1 MILLETTES
10 EPALNN
16 ARLHFESD
24 ANFLSSPCRSQ
35 SSYFRA
41 TRSTL
46 PKGLYRKS
54 PLIISLSISSVLL
67 LAALVPIDAFGVK
80 HLASDMCPASYITNI
95 YGRRL
100 GHMGISSSCSR
111 RGLPTF
117 QPSALSRHRL
127 EHEMV
132 PLSRRSRT
140 ACGISKS
147 FDIST
152 YLNSL
157 TKSTSNAV
165 ADGIANI
172 HSLSSKGANILKTN
186 HSEKHTHTKSLSAEL
201 SHLSHSDE
209 KSTLE
214 NISNHFSPTS
224 YYQQRLVHT
233 STVIGTEDKSL
244 EKEDEI
250 PLTTVCAS
258 DQYET
263 VFSIDIPEGRCV
275 GVKLSN
281 PNQAPSVPTSIVPE
295 QIESNSQHWLRQIL
309 HEDEVGYGID
319 LPSDPARMSFFMG
332 RIAMRTALAQL
343 DGEEECVMDT
353 ESGIRIDSVEYEDD
367 IGGFTKLPFVSTM
380 DPSILKD
387 EHGRPQV
394 PHGYIGSISHK
405 KDHGVALVSTIPA
418 DVNWQSKSG
427 ESVIPTPKLGI
438 GVDIEQSFS
447 RRRNIA
453 KKILTPNELNDLGGL
468 SGVTQDEEVL
478 LRFRCV
484 QKSKK

>member
-10 EPALNN
+10 ESKPALNN
-16 ARLHFESD
+16 ARLYVESD
-24 ANFLSSPCRSQ
+24 TSCLSSPYRSR
-35 SSYFRA
+35 SSCFRF
-41 TRSTL
+41 TRSAF
-46 PKGLYRKS
+46 PKKLYRTT
-54 PLIISLSISSVLL
+54 PLIISTVLL

-80 HLASDMCPASYITNI
+80 HLASEMRPISHATNACSKRI
-95 YGRRL
+95 
-100 GHMGISSSCSR
+100 GHLGISSS
-111 RGLPTF
+111 
-117 QPSALSRHRL
+117 SALCRQRP
-127 EHEMV
+127 EHDTATHF
-132 PLSRRSRT
+132 RRSRT
-140 ACGISKS
+140 ACSVSKS

-165 ADGIANI
+165 ADGIANL
-172 HSLSSKGANILKTN
+172 HSLSSKGANILQTN
-186 HSEKHTHTKSLSAEL
+186 HNENQTHTKSSSAS
-201 SHLSHSDE
+201 SHLSHLEDRN
-209 KSTLE
+209 TLGTTLH
-214 NISNHFSPTS
+214 HFSPTS
-224 YYQQRLVHT
+224 HYQQRLVHT
-233 STVIGTEDKSL
+233 GIKDGTELNTSV
-244 EKEDEI
+244 KEDKI

-281 PNQAPSVPTSIVPE
+281 PNLAPNVPTSIVPE
-295 QIESNSQHWLRQIL
+295 QIESNPQHWLRQVL
-309 HEDEVGYGID
+309 HEDEVGYGVD

-343 DGEEECVMDT
+343 DGDEECVVDT
-353 ESGIRIDSVEYEDD
+353 ENGIQIDSVEYEDD
-367 IGGFTKLPFVSTM
+367 IGGFSKLPFVSAM

-427 ESVIPTPKLGI
+427 ESVMPTPKLGI

-447 RRRNIA
+447 RRRNIG

-484 QKSKK
+484 QKSNKV